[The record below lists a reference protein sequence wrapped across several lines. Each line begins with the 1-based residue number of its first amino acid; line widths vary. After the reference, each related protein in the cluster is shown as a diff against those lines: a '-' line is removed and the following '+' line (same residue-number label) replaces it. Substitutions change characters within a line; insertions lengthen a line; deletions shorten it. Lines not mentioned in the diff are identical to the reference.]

1 MSHIFL
7 PIWIER
13 SKVIDRLLNCA
24 AFSKKKDYQIVS
36 VISLLLIR
44 VPTVYLI
51 GIPLINDL
59 TDALMRWTLGS
70 ELTSISIE
78 DNMQEMIALGV
89 GFLTEMP
96 STLEDDV
103 NLPVYISEP
112 LVVLSLR
119 SIFETH
125 RWTTRKAQMTR
136 SFRIALNP
144 SMLGYVLETALP
156 LVLMETF
163 GGKFSPLEEAF
174 DCGSKSLGSRRVT
187 LVSLKRIASGEL
199 QTCPVSWNEGSSDR
213 LGLKAKTPAHVLEF
227 FDNPD
232 GKIFLFPDNHMRPDL
247 SWFFQDEETKEL
259 ILCFDQSKLTLNS
272 KTWKKA
278 IEALTP
284 QFFYT
289 MVVGIILRNPYFYP
303 YLDVYR
309 ERENR
314 FNMRQCYT
322 RIF

>member
-1 MSHIFL
+1 MK
-7 PIWIER
+7 R

-24 AFSKKKDYQIVS
+24 AFSKKKNYQIVS

-51 GIPLINDL
+51 GMQLIYVL
-59 TDALMRWTLGS
+59 IDALMRWTLGS
-70 ELTSISIE
+70 ELTSICIE
-78 DNMQEMIALGV
+78 NNMQEMIALGV
-89 GFLTEMP
+89 GFLTEMS

-119 SIFETH
+119 SVFESQG
-125 RWTTRKAQMTR
+125 WTTMKAQITR
-136 SFRIALNP
+136 SFLNALNP
-144 SMLGYVLETALP
+144 SGLGYVLETALP

-174 DCGSKSLGSRRVT
+174 ECSSKLLGMRRVT
-187 LVSLKRIASGEL
+187 LVSLKRVASGEL

-213 LGLKAKTPAHVLEF
+213 WGLKAKTPAHVLEF

-247 SWFFQDEETKEL
+247 AWFLQDEETKEL
-259 ILCFDQSKLTLNS
+259 ILCFDQSKLTIDA
-272 KTWKKA
+272 KAWKQA
-278 IEALTP
+278 IKALTP

-303 YLDVYR
+303 YLDVCR

-314 FNMRQCYT
+314 FNMRQGYT